1 MLGVNKIRSNPSA
14 VRERIESHL
23 DTVFVCRR
31 HVRGCNICL
40 TINIYGGCIVREWAH
55 QTRMIAH
62 AVLSNKIDS
71 RLVHVM

>member
-1 MLGVNKIRSNPSA
+1 MLGVNKIRSTHLLSA
-14 VRERIESHL
+14 RESSHIWTQCL
-23 DTVFVCRR
+23 FAVDMW
-31 HVRGCNICL
+31 RGCNICL